1 MMMYIDGYES
11 EPREEM
17 TVQQMEQ
24 AMLRISEDLNLSSDD
39 KIYLMQR
46 YKIGRSKKLDK
57 EFSMTAEHISALK
70 KAKALMTD
78 VALRLNREA
87 LRICEEEMTK
97 KREGKRAAFSIE
109 AVLRFKDYCSVGND
123 FDNAQN
129 KLWSNVL
136 SKSTL
141 PSECDRTIWRATFFV
156 CQTRLELNSFEYLF
170 EETME
175 KFILVKQDLLQVSN
189 YGATISYIYN

>member
-11 EPREEM
+11 EPCEDM

-24 AMLRISEDLNLSSDD
+24 MMLRISEDLNLSSDD

-87 LRICEEEMTK
+87 LCICEEEMTK

-109 AVLRFKDYCSVGND
+109 AALRFKDYYSGGND

-136 SKSTL
+136 SKGTL

-156 CQTRLELNSFEYLF
+156 CQMRQELNCFEYLF
-170 EETME
+170 EETMD
-175 KFILVKQDLLQVSN
+175 KFILARQDLLQVSN
-189 YGATISYIYN
+189 YGATISYIYH

>member
-109 AVLRFKDYCSVGND
+109 AVLRFKDYYFGGND

-141 PSECDRTIWRATFFV
+141 PSECDRIIWRATFFV
-156 CQTRLELNSFEYLF
+156 CQTRQELNSFEYLF